1 VFCFQP
7 HLVSSHRS
15 FITKCDVIE
24 LSDNL
29 SGRGDHLTIFVFS
42 DLVEVGFYIL
52 MQSINKQIF
61 TI

>member
-1 VFCFQP
+1 MFCFQP

-42 DLVEVGFYIL
+42 DVVEVGYSVFL
-52 MQSINKQIF
+52 
-61 TI
+61 